1 MSSADETV
9 VELSKKKMLLLL
21 LASCVFVA
29 LGVWLV
35 SLDEASLQV
44 QSRFRNSVL
53 VHGLGLVAVAFFGL
67 CGGVGIKKLFS
78 KKPGLV
84 FNSSGIV
91 DNSSGVSAGLIPW
104 PEIVGVELFELQKQE
119 LLVIKVTDPRKFID
133 RGGLVRR
140 ALNNANYKMCGS
152 PIVISA
158 NALRMN
164 FAGLLALFSQYQRKY
179 GRA

>member
-9 VELSKKKMLLLL
+9 VELSKKRILLLI

-29 LGVWLV
+29 LGVWLA

-104 PEIVGVELFELQKQE
+104 PEIAGVEVVELQKQE
-119 LLVIKVTDPRKFID
+119 LLIIKVTDPRKFID
-133 RGGLVRR
+133 RGGRLRR
-140 ALNNANYKMCGS
+140 VFNNANYKMCGS

-158 NALRMN
+158 HTLRMN
-164 FAGLLALFSQYQRKY
+164 FAELQSLCGQYQRKY